1 MLIEFNGKKPKVSE
15 GAIIFDNATII
26 GNVEIEDGANIWF
39 GAVIRGDIGKI
50 YIGKNTNIQDNSVI
64 HTDENGKCI
73 IGENVTIGHGAII
86 HSAIIGD
93 NTLVGMG
100 ATVLSNAKIGKDCI
114 VGAQAL
120 ILENAVFENGSLIVG
135 IPAKAVRKLT
145 EEEKQGLIEHALGY
159 KELAKQYK
167 K

>member
-64 HTDENGKCI
+64 HTDENGTCF
-73 IGENVTIGHGAII
+73 IGESVTIGHGAII

-120 ILENAVFENGSLIVG
+120 ILENAVFEDGSLIVG

-145 EEEKQGLIEHALGY
+145 EEEKQGLIEHSLGY